1 MKRVIALLL
10 ALFLIVSVFA
20 GCQNKKPAEEVP
32 EEPQKQEE
40 QKEEPKQEEPEPA
53 EESVDGYL
61 VGVGTVDITP
71 EEEVSLVGNTTASK
85 SAGVDTPLFVKA
97 AVIAAGEEKLILVTI
112 DTLKFPDPDEIIR
125 RIATETGVPQD
136 NIMITASH
144 THSAPYYTY
153 YFDNF
158 AGAVSEAVA
167 EAMEDLEPVTLGM
180 ATAETSGLTQNRRW
194 LDSEGNAWNAWLLT
208 DSVRKTATNPGP
220 EDSDVELLAAVQA
233 DGNVKAVLWNFAC
246 HACTNTEPTISADYP
261 GHVQQ
266 NVNELLG
273 YETATFF
280 LTGACGDI
288 NAIVPM
294 ETLGQTLAEKIVGA
308 LDDLTEIEAVSVK
321 AKQERIE
328 VASRDDEFKEDEVA
342 QRWPSELE
350 HYRTGYED
358 MKKILKPTYT
368 VRLSAMDIG
377 GQFAIAAN
385 PGELF
390 SQYGLN
396 IKSLSPYAHTMVV
409 EATNGFVGYIPTQE
423 DFDEGGYETWL
434 AEHSYLARETGDIF
448 QATILGLISE
458 LSGVEIESDMVS
470 GMEIEIVK
478 VVDAANV
485 IVKFNKEVWGCTDAP
500 NYRVTDNKGNVYT
513 VVSANSAFAELGG
526 EMPNVFR
533 LTFSK
538 NLPVGKYTVVAN
550 NMIDSISEPIH
561 TYMPAKATFE
571 ITADTQ
577 GAEERLGTVKMTIHK
592 VVDTSNVIVRFSSPI
607 IGCTDAPNYTVTS
620 SSGAVQTIVSAK
632 SAFAELGGEVPDVFK
647 LTFASPLAKGTYTV
661 TASNMTDASGD
672 VGKMSATFTIDGGT
686 AQGGDVKPTDVKLSI
701 QKVVNSSNVIVRFSH
716 PVDGC
721 TEVENYVVK
730 NSKGVAQAIRSAKS
744 AFVELGGEFPDVFKL
759 TFVNPLAAGTY
770 TVTANNVSDAGG
782 TYSGLTATFTV
793 TEDSGD
799 NPPVGPTLSLST
811 QKVVDSAN
819 VIIHFSE
826 PVNGCTE
833 TENYVVT
840 NASGEVQTVTKV
852 ASAFVELGGS
862 VPDVFKLTFAEPLA
876 IGTYTVT
883 ASNMADV
890 GGTYDPV
897 STTFEITS
905 STPGG
910 ETPSET
916 TLSIQTFRVVDKK
929 NVIIQLDKDVNGATE
944 IENYTVKNSS
954 GVEQTITVASS
965 AFMEIGGTTPNVF
978 KLTFAEELAIGT
990 YTVTA
995 KNMMDGALACPD
1007 ATTTF
1012 EITSSTPSG
1021 GETPETVEL
1030 TASVYS
1036 VVDTKNVILQLSKD
1050 VMGAT
1055 DVPNYAVE
1063 NASGEAQTVS
1073 VVGSAFVEIGGAA
1086 PNVFKLT
1093 FADELPV
1100 GTYTVT
1106 VSGMTFGGVA
1116 CTDATVDFEITEAT
1130 PGGEPTPETVELT
1143 ASVYSV
1149 VDTKNVILQLSKAVM
1164 GATET
1169 VNYTV
1174 TDASGAN
1181 KTVSSVT
1188 SAFNEIG
1195 GAAPNVFKLTFA
1207 NVLPAGTYTVTVSG
1221 MTFGGVPCTDATV
1234 TFEIEAPESPTISM
1248 SVKTV
1253 VDKKNVIVKFDKEAN
1268 GCTENEYFTVKNASG
1283 IEQTIQKIASA
1294 FDGSGESVNTFTI
1307 TFVSELADGTYTVS
1321 AAGLTEIGTGKNY
1334 NEAEAS
1340 FQIGESL
1347 LNGLTVTAYK
1357 LVDSSNVIVQL
1368 NKDVNGANEIAN
1380 YVVKDS
1386 EGTEQTIS
1394 AAESAFLELG
1404 GEAANVFKLTFAAP
1418 LADGDYTVTA
1428 KNMTDSSGKYAAAE
1442 TTFTVSTVS
1451 LSAKK
1456 VIDNKN
1462 VIVQF
1467 GKEVDGCTTAANYTV
1482 KNSSGETVAVSA
1494 AESAFFELNKTAGNV
1509 FHLSF
1514 ASELAPGTYTVT
1526 ANNMTAS
1533 GVTCLP
1539 AAATFT
1545 VKEQSGAIEMEVYR
1559 LVDQKTI
1566 IVKFGSEVNGCTD
1579 VDNYVVRSSSGAIQT
1594 VASAESAFMELNQTA
1609 GNVFKL
1615 TLENDL
1621 EDGDYTVE
1629 ARCLTS
1635 GDTAYAPVKD
1645 EFRTLSASV
1654 YQIMDNKNVVFQ
1666 FSKEVG
1672 NCTEKGFYSV
1682 SNADHQEQTIST
1694 VGSAFAELGCEAP
1707 NVFKVTFEN
1716 ELAAGKYY
1724 VDIKNMFTEGYGVYK
1739 TLFVTFTVE

>member
-1036 VVDTKNVILQLSKD
+1036 VVDTKNVILQLSK
-1050 VMGAT
+1050 
-1055 DVPNYAVE
+1055 
-1063 NASGEAQTVS
+1063 
-1073 VVGSAFVEIGGAA
+1073 
-1086 PNVFKLT
+1086 
-1093 FADELPV
+1093 
-1100 GTYTVT
+1100 
-1106 VSGMTFGGVA
+1106 
-1116 CTDATVDFEITEAT
+1116 
-1130 PGGEPTPETVELT
+1130 
-1143 ASVYSV
+1143 
-1149 VDTKNVILQLSKAVM
+1149 AVM